1 MFKHILIATDGSE
14 LAQKAVAQGLQLAS
28 ELEAKVLAIT
38 VTEPWTMIG
47 GRMPTRSVIEAYE
60 KAARENAAQITSS
73 LSEAAKNRNVACS
86 VLHVSGRHPADGIL
100 EAAQKN
106 GCDLIVMASQGR
118 RGFGRVLLGS
128 VATEVLVRST
138 IPVLICR

>member
-14 LAQKAVAQGLQLAS
+14 LSQKAVAQGLQLAS
-28 ELEAKVLAIT
+28 ELKAKVLAIT

-47 GRMPTRSVIEAYE
+47 GRMPTPSVIETYE
-60 KAARENAAQITSS
+60 EAARENAARIASS
-73 LSEAAKNRNVACS
+73 VSEAAKKKNVMCS
-86 VLHVSGRHPADGIL
+86 AVHVSGRHAAEGII

-106 GCDLIVMASQGR
+106 GCDLIVMASHGR
-118 RGFGRVLLGS
+118 RGLGRVLVGS

-138 IPVLICR
+138 LPVLICR